1 VFLRDAGLNVHLSP
15 SIGLAG
21 FPDHAQTKED
31 LVRKADEAMYRAKA
45 GGRNR
50 LCIADQPS

>member
-1 VFLRDAGLNVHLSP
+1 VFLRDAGINVHLSP

-31 LVRKADEAMYRAKA
+31 LVRKADEAMYRAKSE
-45 GGRNR
+45 GRNR
-50 LCIADQPS
+50 LCIAGQL